1 MNKHYREAILKAA
14 VEELH
19 DLDYDVESKDLEY
32 LVDTENCE
40 EDWGDFDDDV
50 NFLVEAWLDD
60 NDEVVSEEDEPEKTV
75 EEGINEA
82 CDSLKIGFNFIPG
95 IGAGYARDE
104 EDLAK
109 MKEFVRGSLTMAAMM
124 RTIFG

>member
-1 MNKHYREAILKAA
+1 MNTHYKNAILMAA
-14 VEELH
+14 VDELH
-19 DLDYDVESKDLEY
+19 NEGYDVEGKDLEY
-32 LVDTENCE
+32 LIEGE
-40 EDWGDFDDDV
+40 EDWGDFDEDV
-50 NFLVEAWLDD
+50 NFLVESWLED
-60 NDEVVSEEDEPEKTV
+60 NDEVLSEEDEEKSV
-75 EEGINEA
+75 EEEINET

-124 RTIFG
+124 RAIFG

>member
-1 MNKHYREAILKAA
+1 MNKHYKDAILMAA
-14 VEELH
+14 VEELQ
-19 DLDYDVESKDLEY
+19 DAGYEVESKDLEY

-40 EDWGDFDDDV
+40 EDWGDFDEDV
-50 NFLVEAWLDD
+50 NFLVEGWLED
-60 NDEVVSEEDEPEKTV
+60 NDEVLSEKDEPSV
-75 EEGINEA
+75 EEKINET
-82 CDSLKIGFNFIPG
+82 CDSLKKGFNFIPG